1 MGNRRKARMDRKLD
15 SMVDAAGLPRRDFL
29 KVGLGLSLAVTL
41 AGALPGC
48 SGGTKAPAPDLAFLQ
63 PGDVALFSAIIP
75 VVVLDLGTR
84 STAEQQQL
92 LRQTLAN
99 IDGTCAGLDAHSRG
113 ELRKLFDL
121 LAIGTLR
128 YVLTGVGRWNEAS
141 SEQLEAFLERWRAS
155 RFATLNAGGNVLVRL
170 VAGSYYVIPATFASV
185 GYPGPLEAMFKAVNA

>member
-1 MGNRRKARMDRKLD
+1 MDRKLD
-15 SMVDAAGLPRRDFL
+15 SMVDVAGLPRRDFL
-29 KVGLGLSLAVTL
+29 KVGLGFSLAMTL
-41 AGALPGC
+41 AGTLPGC
-48 SGGTKAPAPDLAFLQ
+48 SGGAKAPAPDLAFLQ

-84 STAEQQQL
+84 SAAEQQQL
-92 LRQTLAN
+92 MRQTIAN

-121 LAIGTLR
+121 LAIGPLR
-128 YVLTGVGRWNEAS
+128 YLLTGVGDWSGAGPDK
-141 SEQLEAFLERWRAS
+141 LVAFLERWRGS

-185 GYPGPLEAMFKAVNA
+185 GYPGPFAPLFQAANS

>member
-1 MGNRRKARMDRKLD
+1 MNADVD
-15 SMVDAAGLPRRDFL
+15 SVAGSLPRRDFL
-29 KVGLGLSLAVTL
+29 KVGLGFSLALTL

-48 SGGTKAPAPDLAFLQ
+48 SGGAKAPAPDLAFLQ
-63 PGDVALFSAIIP
+63 PDDVALFSAIIP

-84 STAEQQQL
+84 GAAEQQAL
-92 LRQTLAN
+92 LRQTIAN

-121 LAIGTLR
+121 LAIGALR
-128 YVLTGVGRWNEAS
+128 RVLTGVGDWNEAS
-141 SEQLEAFLERWRAS
+141 PDELGAFLARWRTS

-185 GYPGPLEAMFKAVNA
+185 GFPGPFAAMYRAVNA

>member
-1 MGNRRKARMDRKLD
+1 MQPELD
-15 SMVDAAGLPRRDFL
+15 ATTGAAGLPRRDFL
-29 KVGLGLSLAVTL
+29 KVGLGFSLALTL
-41 AGALPGC
+41 AGPLSGC
-48 SGGTKAPAPDLAFLQ
+48 SGGAKAPAQGLAFLQ
-63 PGDVALFSAIIP
+63 AGDVALFSALIP

-84 STAEQQQL
+84 SPAEQQEL

-121 LAIGTLR
+121 LAIGALR
-128 YVLTGVGRWNEAS
+128 YVLTGVGDWAEAS
-141 SEQLEAFLERWRAS
+141 SEQLDAFLARWRAS

>member
-1 MGNRRKARMDRKLD
+1 MERKLD
-15 SMVDAAGLPRRDFL
+15 SMADAAGLPRRGFL
-29 KVGLGLSLAVTL
+29 KVGLGFSLALTL
-41 AGALPGC
+41 AGTLPGC
-48 SGGTKAPAPDLAFLQ
+48 SGGAKAPAQGLAFLQ
-63 PGDVALFSAIIP
+63 ADDVALFSAIIP

-84 STAEQQQL
+84 SAAEQRTL

-121 LAIGTLR
+121 LAIGALR
-128 YVLTGVGRWNEAS
+128 YVLTGVGDWKDAGPDK
-141 SEQLEAFLERWRAS
+141 LDAFLARWRGS

-185 GYPGPLEAMFKAVNA
+185 GFPGPFEAMFKAVNA

>member
-1 MGNRRKARMDRKLD
+1 MERKVD
-15 SMVDAAGLPRRDFL
+15 SMADAAGLPRRGFL
-29 KVGLGLSLAVTL
+29 KVGLGFSLALTL
-41 AGALPGC
+41 AGTLPGC
-48 SGGTKAPAPDLAFLQ
+48 SGGAKEPAQGLAFLQ
-63 PGDVALFSAIIP
+63 ADDVALFSALIP

-84 STAEQQQL
+84 SAAEQQTL

-121 LAIGTLR
+121 LAIGALR
-128 YVLTGVGRWNEAS
+128 YLLTGVGDWKDAS
-141 SEQLEAFLERWRAS
+141 PDKLDAFLARWRGS

-185 GYPGPLEAMFKAVNA
+185 GFPGPYEIMFNAVNA